1 MEQSQHVLKRALQ
14 EADWIKDEYLKALAL
29 SDIAAVL
36 VKVDVGRAGQVFQ
49 EALRVAAG
57 IEVEFDK
64 ENALRYIAPA
74 LATVDVERAVTIAD
88 GINNSHW
95 KVLALTGIAG
105 VLLDGQG
112 AA

>member
-57 IEVEFDK
+57 IEVEFDIK
-64 ENALRYIAPA
+64 QIR
-74 LATVDVERAVTIAD
+74 
-88 GINNSHW
+88 NSKRPW
-95 KVLALTGIAG
+95 KQNCGDRRRSYNHIFRNP
-105 VLLDGQG
+105 
-112 AA
+112 